1 MKYQVNFSL
10 KGLAVAHIAVK
21 TNIIRNWKSRR
32 SAARYCGIKFAI
44 SCYDA
49 ILRDNITALRELQEY
64 TCQF

>member
-1 MKYQVNFSL
+1 MKYQVNLTLRS
-10 KGLAVAHIAVK
+10 LAVAHIAVK

-32 SAARYCGIKFAI
+32 SAAKSCGIKLAI
-44 SCYDA
+44 SCYDD